1 MRIENI
7 NTAIE
12 LAGEF
17 IRAAERA
24 KSRQWQV
31 EQELHEWRERSYG
44 KQEDG
49 VCAPKDVG
57 YTKESGQLRRTSLD
71 LTRTLAEMRKP

>member
-31 EQELHEWRERSYG
+31 EQELHVRSVAQPG
-44 KQEDG
+44 RNATTSTATPRTTSPG
-49 VCAPKDVG
+49 ISPSCAAVATCEKTG
-57 YTKESGQLRRTSLD
+57 
-71 LTRTLAEMRKP
+71 A